1 VHASVI
7 IPARNA
13 ARVLPRTLAA
23 LGDADVVVV
32 DNGSTDTTAATAR
45 ANGARVVTEPR
56 PNRGRARNAG
66 ARATGAPLL
75 AFLDADCVPDPG
87 WLAALTACLAE
98 HELAGG
104 RVIVEG
110 GGFDAAW
117 RLKQETTITREGWS
131 GAGNLGIRREL
142 FVRLGGF
149 DERFTHAA
157 EDVDL
162 CLRAGSI
169 AYCPDAVVRHPA
181 ATTARQIVARGFR
194 HGYGSAQLG
203 TRRDWRHPRPLL
215 FGDWALRRFGLEDRD
230 DLKWL
235 ARADY
240 AGRVAGSLWADVRR
254 AR

>member
-1 VHASVI
+1 MI

-13 ARVLPRTLAA
+13 GRVLPATLRA
-23 LGDADVVVV
+23 LGRADVVVV
-32 DNGSTDTTAATAR
+32 DNGSTDDTAAVAL
-45 ANGARVVTEPR
+45 AHGARVVSEPR

-66 ARATGAPLL
+66 VRSTDAPLI

-87 WLAALTACLAE
+87 WLEALTGCLRD
-98 HELAGG
+98 HPLAGG
-104 RVIVEG
+104 RVVVEG

-117 RLKQETTITREGWS
+117 RLRQETTIREEGWS

-142 FVRLGGF
+142 FERLGGF
-149 DERFTHAA
+149 DERFVHAA

-162 CLRAGSI
+162 CLRAGAI

-181 ATTARQIVARGFR
+181 ATSVRAIVARGFR
-194 HGYGSAQLG
+194 HGYGSTQLG
-203 TRRDWRHPRPLL
+203 TRRDWRHPKPALL
-215 FGDWALRRFGLEDRD
+215 GDWALRRFGLEDRR
-230 DLKWL
+230 DLLWR

-240 AGRVAGSLWADVRR
+240 AGRVAGSLWAELRR

>member
-1 VHASVI
+1 MI

-32 DNGSTDTTAATAR
+32 DNASTDTTAATAR
-45 ANGARVVTEPR
+45 AHGARVVTEPVA
-56 PNRGRARNAG
+56 NRGRARNAG
-66 ARATGAPLL
+66 ARATDAELL
-75 AFLDADCVPDPG
+75 AFLDADCTPDPG
-87 WLAALTACLAE
+87 WLDALTRCLTHHA
-98 HELAGG
+98 LVGG

-117 RLKQETTITREGWS
+117 RLKQETTIATEGWS
-131 GAGNLGIRREL
+131 GAGNLGIRRSRFEE
-142 FVRLGGF
+142 LGGF

-162 CLRAGSI
+162 CLRAGAI
-169 AYCPDAVVRHPA
+169 AYCPDAIVRHAA
-181 ATTARQIVARGFR
+181 ATTTRQILARGFR
-194 HGYGSAQLG
+194 HGYGSTQLG
-203 TRRDWRHPRPLL
+203 TRRDWRHPKPLVA
-215 FGDWALRRFGLEDRD
+215 GDWALRRFGLEDRP
-230 DLKWL
+230 DLKWP

-240 AGRVAGSLWADVRR
+240 AGRVAGSLWAELRR

>member
-1 VHASVI
+1 MI

-13 ARVLPRTLAA
+13 ARVLPRTLTA
-23 LGDADVVVV
+23 LGPADVVVV
-32 DNGSTDTTAATAR
+32 DNGSSDATAAVAR
-45 ANGARVVTEPR
+45 AHGARVVAEPR

-66 ARATGAPLL
+66 VRATDAELL

-87 WLAALTACLAE
+87 WLAALSACLRDHA
-98 HELAGG
+98 LVGG

-117 RLKQETTITREGWS
+117 RLRQESTITAEGWS
-131 GAGNLGIRREL
+131 GAGNLGVRREL
-142 FVRLGGF
+142 FDRLGGF

-162 CLRAGSI
+162 CLRAGAI

-181 ATTARQIVARGFR
+181 ATTLRQIAARGFR
-194 HGYGSAQLG
+194 HGYGSTQLG
-203 TRRDWRHPRPLL
+203 TRADWRHPRPLVA
-215 FGDWALRRFGLEDRD
+215 GDWALRRFGLEDRP
-230 DLKWL
+230 DLRVP
-235 ARADY
+235 ARVDY
-240 AGRVAGSLWADVRR
+240 AGRVAGSLWAALRR